1 MYNSGGTD
9 LTGMSEYRN
18 SFIVRGSGRWGGC
31 QDVQSKLSAYG
42 VSSYVRWDPA
52 PPHWRF
58 LYDTNLT
65 IMQVE
70 AALGHLVDRWQIRV
84 D

>member
-1 MYNSGGTD
+1 
-9 LTGMSEYRN
+9 
-18 SFIVRGSGRWGGC
+18 
-31 QDVQSKLSAYG
+31 LSNYG
-42 VSSYVRWDPA
+42 ISSYVRWDPA

-70 AALGHLVDRWQIRV
+70 AALGHLVDRWQIRI